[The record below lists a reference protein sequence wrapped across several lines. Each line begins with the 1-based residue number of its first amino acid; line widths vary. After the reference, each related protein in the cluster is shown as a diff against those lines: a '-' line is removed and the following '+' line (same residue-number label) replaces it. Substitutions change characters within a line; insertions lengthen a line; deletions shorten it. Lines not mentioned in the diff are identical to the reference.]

1 MSAGRKE
8 PDQGDVQDLSEPIFF
23 HSRGQTRSRRSIDGH
38 RGDVAPALLHTRAN
52 HLARLVIVK
61 RRSFTATNHAK
72 DADRLHSCEPPVVN
86 TCRPV
91 RDDFQLLRLL
101 ANLCSSKMR
110 CKVSADFRS
119 PRVEL
124 RPFRP
129 PPSFFRP
136 FPAPAGAAA
145 VEGNRRGGSRFQQSG
160 NQSNMSGDSDS
171 GGSRCSGLLWL

>member
-1 MSAGRKE
+1 MSH
-8 PDQGDVQDLSEPIFF
+8 L
-23 HSRGQTRSRRSIDGH
+23 
-38 RGDVAPALLHTRAN
+38 PALLHTKGAN
-52 HLARLVIVK
+52 HLARLRASSK
-61 RRSFTATNHAK
+61 RPINLTATNHAK
-72 DADRLHSCEPPVVN
+72 DADHLHSCEPPVVN

-119 PRVEL
+119 ARVEL

-136 FPAPAGAAA
+136 FQLRLAPPPSKAIGGA
-145 VEGNRRGGSRFQQSG
+145 ERFQQSE

-171 GGSRCSGLLWL
+171 GGSRCSDLLWLWL